1 MAHGFPTPKGC
12 YYRVIGDE
20 ATDERIPQIGIVFE
34 EKNGLRA
41 GYNYQIVMRAV
52 AKHQL
57 RADDPQGEG
66 TYLEIYSMDDV
77 VANPYGAVELGLA
90 QMSSGIGREP
100 EATDPQFGERGFTI
114 IGGYDGIV
122 ELDSD
127 VPLQFE
133 LRGGD
138 GVDTGLISASAYLKI
153 FLNPLTQWTTGVS
166 CDAKCLQGGENPFYC
181 GKIEACIGAAL
192 VSGFQNNYIQIRL
205 PPDMEDLYAERKQ
218 TIHVGGLTLPSGA
231 IYPRRYAAE
240 LTTKDGPD
248 RFPHYTT
255 SVGDLVY
262 KAAGTGRMLARLV
275 NTVGDGNEKPFKK
288 DMENVLY
295 VQLMFAGIMKAQ
307 EKGDSGFKITLPK
320 GYKVISVGPAPSS
333 LFVFEGR
340 IPQGRGTLDQA
351 GWSWTDN
358 VVNYEFMKNFL
369 IFSGSSLYLEIVVD
383 NPEFALKDTDDSNVW
398 YLDTYGRGVGTKMF
412 YPPTDPFIGAM
423 EGYSSNAA
431 VLGKLHS
438 QVIQQTGFAASTTK
452 IRNYQMLRVF
462 FRSEQNI
469 SAHGY
474 IGIFAPPIWEFG
486 EEPGSSECHSDNLE
500 DAVYATGPFEAVF
513 RLPDMASAREGCRAR
528 ATPKH
533 PDVQHHAFVNVAG
546 RIKETTLY
554 AFQIQVMNP
563 TTAQV
568 LYLEELQKEYKEAMG
583 GGRSTFHTWRIVTLD
598 EGQKAVDGSYDPVPT
613 NPDKSGEISTY
624 KNDFEPGKLTM
635 RISDM
640 LPACLMAG
648 QSCMPT
654 LLTITF
660 ELPENEEGKGMMLV
674 TAPHQ
679 FIFGDAKDMGIPP
692 GTAGLPRVDVT
703 ETSRRLAGHDNVHES
718 AYGHG
723 QIIVDD
729 KDRARENKLI
739 LAPRTYIGGTPLIE
753 APLYGFTMPISIPD
767 LSPTMSTNG
776 FFVEIGFNEHEP
788 QKRLIGGFVESTP
801 VRSLINPQVR
811 YNYNVVAKE
820 NTMMFEIQLISSVP
834 PEGALTIGVPKG
846 FRFAFVCRPTKM
858 NSYADSFLPVGHEC
872 SYIPRED
879 DEGGTIWI
887 YPGKEGL
894 QAQTYV
900 FTIVGTNPP
909 ETSIL
914 QVDLLMPCGFSMCWR
929 FATLADASD
938 LTSFRDMPTYATGFA
953 INRKMIQARLPLI
966 SNAVRA
972 GTGRNDKPNEPNQLI
987 FSFSLNDDL
996 LEDSDLVLRG
1006 PYGFRFAEDC
1016 EDQIVTAE
1024 DKVFGEGN
1032 KWPPEYDPW
1041 ESEAQILSCRGELTD
1056 AHIRISKGLL
1066 GEKKYAFRIG
1076 VASNPNETPKDQ
1088 NQWVVDFGGETSEP
1102 FDGFTL
1108 WTFTEV
1114 ELDPISRARSQRGV
1128 DVLSVGNAVKLT
1140 FKPYN
1145 MVCGRGVECAN
1156 LGTQSLTGASYRL
1169 TLPPTFKIVHINY
1182 DCPLIFEALPYDNED
1197 GLQQPGVTFT
1207 QFDINCKVDQ
1217 EIPYLATMRL
1227 SPTMTIYN
1235 DRAYRMTIEVNNPQ
1249 LTSAE
1254 MLEQMFPEEFWTL
1267 ESFAAP
1273 TVDPVLARDAIRIPS
1288 YEISPVLIEWNY
1300 RNLDPETGA
1309 PQVNGKTDVKGLQLI
1324 MRFPDALINGDMI
1337 LITAPPGFILED
1349 EYGQCRNGGGKQGTA
1364 DEGAR
1369 LPNSPCQCKDG
1380 TMTIMVLEANDPAV
1394 GPNQE
1399 SRYLVDTTNPAKNL
1413 DDMENYWRI
1422 EHFSADGSER
1432 SSHVFRGWI
1441 IIPQLESVMARV
1453 VGPFTA
1459 AGSRDASIEFS
1470 FRAVSDADAFY
1481 VQAVAPID
1489 IDSGN
1494 SFDFSQSRCSDPNTI
1509 MRNSGMG
1516 FAELLVYIYAGRVY
1530 SIRIDGVSF
1539 PLAESGGT
1547 TFHMATYTGGAQ
1559 AGQKQDEKRDFT
1571 GGFRLPGM
1579 IRVTKKR
1586 LDSEQSLQP
1595 EAYPIQ
1601 SLWSPRLGV
1610 QARVEFRFYTS
1621 INVPTLSTFHL
1632 NTGIYSIL
1640 RKDFELYNQPRA
1652 TVVPTTLWRLVGND
1666 ARYIIEKNIDS
1677 LVPHRV
1683 RFYTVAPTDVSQGN
1697 GNFLLEFTD
1706 DESLPICTQDGLT
1719 EGFSLAVEMDFR
1731 VTVERSPP
1739 STFIPLKLNI
1749 NPKGS
1754 RPTELNVYAPSKF
1767 NFTQDCLISG
1777 PPEVISCQPD
1787 KPLFGR
1793 EKAVLTLTDD
1803 GLVDPPDNLRI
1814 RVLTP
1819 ESTPKNADWLLD
1831 GIFTVNDAQV
1841 GWGEDKNGIQIY
1853 QMRDTSVMYA
1863 GATGILSEFAVWFYN
1878 VEELKAGGILMVH
1891 HPTAFGFD
1899 CTRFNQISLPGQV
1912 ACKVFEGRGQFG
1924 LAFNHTIAPGEYSFT
1939 IVADLPVDAAG
1950 NSQEFSVILI
1960 DRHGN
1965 VQDAKMNFGGPT
1977 ISDILSVSIPGDHT
1991 GFLWYPEKIQ
2001 AGSVTEVMFLLNFDN
2016 PVPPDPSDPP
2026 LIGELLFTLPRGFV
2040 HDIRTISDVKNEG
2053 QTGQNLHEPPTGP
2066 IIDYTQMDR
2075 VRVAVDNGQYQPPEV
2090 DNKNPNQT
2098 RPTTNQIQKGTYA
2111 FRFPVIVPEII
2122 DPWNIWVVSIC
2133 NTNGGCSSPGD
2144 TDVLLNF
2151 PLAGF
2156 NVGDVHPLTS
2166 KKTLSFATPYWL
2178 MGVLISI
2185 AMQ

>member
-1 MAHGFPTPKGC
+1 
-12 YYRVIGDE
+12 
-20 ATDERIPQIGIVFE
+20 
-34 EKNGLRA
+34 
-41 GYNYQIVMRAV
+41 
-52 AKHQL
+52 
-57 RADDPQGEG
+57 
-66 TYLEIYSMDDV
+66 
-77 VANPYGAVELGLA
+77 
-90 QMSSGIGREP
+90 
-100 EATDPQFGERGFTI
+100 
-114 IGGYDGIV
+114 
-122 ELDSD
+122 
-127 VPLQFE
+127 
-133 LRGGD
+133 
-138 GVDTGLISASAYLKI
+138 
-153 FLNPLTQWTTGVS
+153 
-166 CDAKCLQGGENPFYC
+166 
-181 GKIEACIGAAL
+181 
-192 VSGFQNNYIQIRL
+192 
-205 PPDMEDLYAERKQ
+205 MEDLYAERKQ

-231 IYPRRYAAE
+231 IYPRRYSAE

-262 KAAGTGRMLARLV
+262 KPSGTGRMLARLV
-275 NTVGDGNEKPFKK
+275 NTVGDGNEKPFKR
-288 DMENVLY
+288 DTHNVLY
-295 VQLMFAGIMKAQ
+295 VQLMFAGIMRADKD
-307 EKGDSGFKITLPK
+307 GDSGFTITLPK
-320 GYKVISVGPAPSS
+320 GYKVTQVGPAPSS
-333 LFVFEGR
+333 LYVFGGM
-340 IPQGRGTLDQA
+340 IPQGRGTLDPQ
-351 GWSWTDN
+351 GWCFGPCSWSDN
-358 VVNYEFMKNFL
+358 VISYEFYENFV

-383 NPEFALKDTDDSNVW
+383 NPEYALKDTDESNVW
-398 YLDTYGRGVGTKMF
+398 YLDTYGRGVGVKMF
-412 YPPTDPFIGAM
+412 HPPTDPFIGAM

-431 VLGKLHS
+431 VLGKLHQ
-438 QVIQQTGFAASTTK
+438 QVIQQTGFAASTAK

-469 SAHGY
+469 TAHGY

-486 EEPGSSECHSDNLE
+486 EEPGSSECHAVDLE
-500 DAVYATGPFEAVF
+500 DAVYATGPFEAVH
-513 RLPDMASAREGCRAR
+513 RLPDMGSAVDGCRAE
-528 ATPKH
+528 AVPEA
-533 PDVQHHAFVNVAG
+533 PDVQHRAYVNVAG
-546 RIKETTLY
+546 RIQQSTLY
-554 AFQIQVMNP
+554 AFQIMVLNP
-563 TTAQV
+563 TVQQI
-568 LYLEELQKEYKEAMG
+568 LELEAKDALLDHVPPQ
-583 GGRSTFHTWRIVTLD
+583 HTWRIVTLD
-598 EGQKAVDGSYDPVPT
+598 HSKMAVDGSYHPVPT
-613 NPDKSGEISTY
+613 NPDGTGKINTYMHEI
-624 KNDFEPGKLTM
+624 EPGKLTM
-635 RISDM
+635 KIADM
-640 LPACLMAG
+640 LPACLMVG
-648 QSCMPT
+648 QPCT
-654 LLTITF
+654 QTQLTITF
-660 ELPENEEGKGMMLV
+660 EIPENVVGEGMMLL
-674 TAPHQ
+674 TAPDG
-679 FIFGDAKDMGIPP
+679 FVFGDIKELSTPANAEPLPP
-692 GTAGLPRVDVT
+692 INVIETA
-703 ETSRRLAGHDNVHES
+703 RRLAGHDATDSNGHNV
-718 AYGHG
+718 
-723 QIIVDD
+723 IVDE

-739 LAPRTYIGGTPLIE
+739 LAARSYMGGTPLIV
-753 APLYGFTMPISIPD
+753 APKYGFTMPVSIPD

-776 FFVEIGFNEHEP
+776 FFLEIGFNEPEP
-788 QKRLIGGFVESTP
+788 DKRLVAGFVSSTP
-801 VRSLINPQVR
+801 VRTLINPQVR
-811 YNYNVVAKE
+811 YNYNVVGKE
-820 NTMMFEIQLISSVP
+820 NTMMFEIQLISHVP

-858 NSYADSFLPVGHEC
+858 NSYADSFLPTGHEC
-872 SYIPRED
+872 SYIPRPD
-879 DEGGTIWI
+879 GEGGTIWI
-887 YPGKEGL
+887 YPGSEGL
-894 QAQTYV
+894 AAQTYV
-900 FTIVGTNPP
+900 FTIVGTNPQ

-914 QVDLLMPCGFSMCWR
+914 QVDQLMPCGFSMCWR
-929 FATLADASD
+929 FATLADTDD
-938 LTSFRDMPTYATGFA
+938 LTSYRDMPTYATGFA
-953 INRKMIQARLPLI
+953 INRKMVQARLPLI
-966 SNAVRA
+966 SEAVRA

-996 LEDSDLVLRG
+996 LEDSNLVLRG

-1016 EDQIVTAE
+1016 LDQIVTAE

-1041 ESEAQILSCRGELTD
+1041 EPDAVIMSCRGELTD
-1056 AHIRISKGLL
+1056 ARIRISKGLL

-1076 VASNPNETPKDQ
+1076 VASNPDLTPQDY

-1140 FKPYN
+1140 FQPYN
-1145 MVCGRGVECAN
+1145 MVFAS
-1156 LGTQSLTGASYRL
+1156 TTGASYRL

-1197 GLQQPGVTFT
+1197 GLQQPGEMFS

-1217 EIPYLATMRL
+1217 EIHYVATMRL
-1227 SPTMTIYN
+1227 SPDMVIHN

-1249 LTSAE
+1249 LTTAE
-1254 MLEQMFPEEFWTL
+1254 MIEQMYPPEFWML
-1267 ESFAAP
+1267 ESFAASAP
-1273 TVDPVLARDAIRIPS
+1273 DSVMARDAIRIPS
-1288 YEISPVLIEWNY
+1288 YEISPVLIEWAY

-1309 PQVNGKTDVKGLQLI
+1309 PQVNGKTDVRGLQLI

-1337 LITAPPGFILED
+1337 LIRAPPGFILED
-1349 EYGQCRNGGGKQGTA
+1349 EYGLCRNGGGKQGTA
-1364 DEGAR
+1364 EEGAR
-1369 LPNSPCQCKDG
+1369 LPNSPSQCDGG

-1422 EHFSADGSER
+1422 EHYSADGTER

-1453 VGPFTA
+1453 VGPYSA

-1470 FRAVSDADAFY
+1470 FRAVSNADAFY
-1481 VQAVAPID
+1481 VESVGPID

-1494 SFDFSQSRCSDPNTI
+1494 SFDFQNARCSDPNMI
-1509 MRNSGMG
+1509 MRNSGVG
-1516 FAELLVYIYAGRVY
+1516 YAELLVYIYAAQVY

-1539 PLAESGGT
+1539 PLAESGAT
-1547 TFHMATYTGGAQ
+1547 KFHLVTYTGGAQ

-1586 LDSEQSLQP
+1586 LDSEQALQP

-1621 INVPTLSTFHL
+1621 LDVPALSTFHI
-1632 NTGIYSIL
+1632 NTGIYNIL
-1640 RKDFELYNQPRA
+1640 LKDFELYNQPRA

-1666 ARYIIEKNIDS
+1666 VRYIIEKDIES

-1697 GNFLLEFTD
+1697 GYFLLEFTD
-1706 DESLPICTQDGLT
+1706 DEALPICTQDGLT
-1719 EGFSLAVEMDFR
+1719 EGFQLAVEMDFR

-1767 NFTQDCLISG
+1767 NFTADCLLSG

-1787 KPLFGR
+1787 KALFGR

-1831 GIFTVNDAQV
+1831 GIFAVNDAQV
-1841 GWGEDKNGIQIY
+1841 GWGEDKDGIQIY

-1878 VEELKAGGILMVH
+1878 VEELEAGGILMVH

-1899 CTRFNQISLPGQV
+1899 CTRFNKISLPGEV
-1912 ACKVFEGRGQFG
+1912 ACQVFEGAGKFG

-1977 ISDILSVSIPGDHT
+1977 ISDILSVSIPGDHV
-1991 GFLWYPEKIQ
+1991 GFLWYPERIQ
-2001 AGSVTEVMFLLNFDN
+2001 AGAVTEVMFLLQFDN

-2040 HDIRTISDVKNEG
+2040 HDIRTISDVKNEA
-2053 QTGQNLHEPPTGP
+2053 QTGGKLHEPTTGP

-2075 VRVAVDNGQYQPPEV
+2075 VRVAVNNGQYDEPEV
-2090 DNKNPNQT
+2090 DSKGNSTK
-2098 RPTTNQIQKGTYA
+2098 PTTQQIQKGTYA

-2156 NVGDVHPLTS
+2156 QIGDVHPMTS

-2178 MGVLISI
+2178 MGALLCIV
-2185 AMQ
+2185 MQ